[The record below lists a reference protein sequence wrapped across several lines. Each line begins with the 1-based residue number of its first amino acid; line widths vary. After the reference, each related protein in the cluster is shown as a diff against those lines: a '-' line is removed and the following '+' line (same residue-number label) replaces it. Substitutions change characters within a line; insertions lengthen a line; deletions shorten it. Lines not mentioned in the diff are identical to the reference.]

1 MHFLSVKENCLNS
14 QWYVLQNKY
23 QKENSLYRLLV
34 DRGFEVFY
42 PRLRVKPVNPRSKKE
57 KPYFPGYMFVFTDLS
72 QVNIRT
78 LQRMPFVIDLVNFG
92 GSPAVVPD
100 YVVETLRKN
109 LENQTKTM
117 NVPKKFN
124 PGERVK
130 VLQGPFTGY
139 EGIFDKSLAG
149 ETRVRILL
157 SLLGNKK
164 MMLELS
170 TNDISKNN

>member
-1 MHFLSVKENCLNS
+1 MNA

-34 DRGFEVFY
+34 QRGFEVFY

-72 QVNIRT
+72 EVNIKT
-78 LQRMPFVIDLVNFG
+78 FQRMPFVIDLVNFG

-100 YVVETLRKN
+100 YVVNALQKD
-109 LENQTKTM
+109 LENQSETM
-117 NVPKKFN
+117 YAPKKFN

-130 VLQGPFTGY
+130 VLQGPFSGY
-139 EGIFDKSLAG
+139 EGIFDKGLAG

-170 TNDISKNN
+170 TDDISKNN